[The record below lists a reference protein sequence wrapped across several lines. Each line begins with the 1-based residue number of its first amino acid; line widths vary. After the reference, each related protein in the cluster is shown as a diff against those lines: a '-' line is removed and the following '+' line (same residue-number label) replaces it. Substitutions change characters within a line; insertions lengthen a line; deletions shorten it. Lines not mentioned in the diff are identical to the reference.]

1 MASFEHGP
9 SARAWE
15 RRRSRHCLTAHGP
28 SAPERRTRKQFLPI
42 AYFMAT
48 FAGTFRCRTRHR
60 RARAKS
66 HSTPHSEEKN
76 FTNLKFH
83 DNFSTASPRTFSG
96 DLTIWWFCPR
106 TQRVH
111 DTQKLNCACV
121 QELIDRQLPEGGWPF
136 TTVTT
141 QWAVEPTAL
150 ALLALPSNSV

>member
-1 MASFEHGP
+1 MASFEHSP

-15 RRRSRHCLTAHGP
+15 RPRSRHCLTAHGP

-76 FTNLKFH
+76 FTNRIFHGEQCRGLAIYTQLLSLCLTVAVKFASDGTPAHREELLGSVIPH
-83 DNFSTASPRTFSG
+83 D
-96 DLTIWWFCPR
+96 
-106 TQRVH
+106 
-111 DTQKLNCACV
+111 
-121 QELIDRQLPEGGWPF
+121 
-136 TTVTT
+136 
-141 QWAVEPTAL
+141 
-150 ALLALPSNSV
+150 